1 MRATFGIY
9 LATMSVCYG
18 YHIRQPSRA
27 GRGIMMTSIDRRAV
41 LGAAP
46 LLGLPALG
54 LRPAMAEEAQEIK
67 VPTTRV
73 TGGDV
78 LVSLRV
84 VELTLRPCLV
94 VGRTAR
100 ALLGCEQGLA
110 DIASVEL
117 EPV

>member
-78 LVSLRV
+78 LVSL
-84 VELTLRPCLV
+84 LRRGVDTPPMF
-94 VGRTAR
+94 GSW
-100 ALLGCEQGLA
+100 A
-110 DIASVEL
+110 DSSS
-117 EPV
+117 PSRM